1 MVTVSEIARFMENG
15 KLTLFFEDDPV
26 RSIAQLHAL
35 TREAMQ
41 VKPHPGAKWKAVV
54 GYEGVYSVSD
64 FGDVR
69 RDVRSSGTYAGRIL
83 AQYTDPRGAKTVRLS
98 RPGEKSRNYFVHRLV
113 AEAFLG
119 PPPPQKEYVLHED
132 DNPSNNELGNL
143 KWGDQFDNMADMKRN
158 KGHYYSN
165 REECPK
171 GHPLTGDN
179 VKPRGGGESGRR
191 CVQCTRERQ
200 REWQRKQ
207 KQSIA

>member
-15 KLTLFFEDDPV
+15 KLTLFFEGDPV

-83 AQYTDPRGAKTVRLS
+83 AQYTDP
-98 RPGEKSRNYFVHRLV
+98 
-113 AEAFLG
+113 
-119 PPPPQKEYVLHED
+119 
-132 DNPSNNELGNL
+132 
-143 KWGDQFDNMADMKRN
+143 
-158 KGHYYSN
+158 
-165 REECPK
+165 
-171 GHPLTGDN
+171 
-179 VKPRGGGESGRR
+179 PRGKNGKAVEAR
-191 CVQCTRERQ
+191 
-200 REWQRKQ
+200 
-207 KQSIA
+207 